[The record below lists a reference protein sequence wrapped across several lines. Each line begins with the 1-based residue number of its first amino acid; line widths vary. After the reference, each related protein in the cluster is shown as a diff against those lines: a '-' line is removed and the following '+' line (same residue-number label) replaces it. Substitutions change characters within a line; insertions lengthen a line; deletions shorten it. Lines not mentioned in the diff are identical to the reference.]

1 MWNIPTKAALVAADA
16 DGPFELVAFDN
27 ALRKAGIAELNLV
40 TLSSIWPLGCKIVKM
55 PRPEPGML
63 TPMVIAKISSSTT
76 GQKIAAALGIA
87 ISETSHG
94 MISEYHDIGISQ
106 KNCRSDG
113 RSHGQIHDGEAWPRT
128 DEGDF
133 DLSWPHRQKSW
144 SSASSCR
151 VSTLA
156 TPLHPFLPQGRQ
168 LEVRFP
174 FSSRLRHRLCAKSSQ
189 PPRSLILWLESLS
202 AEAL

>member
-27 ALRKAGIAELNLV
+27 ALRKAAIAELNLV

-55 PRPEPGML
+55 PRPEPGMI
-63 TPMVIAKISSSTT
+63 TPVVMAKISSSTT

-106 KNCRSDG
+106 KTAGQTAEAMVKYMMEKRGLESTKVTSISAG
-113 RSHGQIHDGEAWPRT
+113 HIVKSHGA
-128 DEGDF
+128 
-133 DLSWPHRQKSW
+133 
-144 SSASSCR
+144 A
-151 VSTLA
+151 LA
-156 TPLHPFLPQGRQ
+156 AVVFLP
-168 LEVRFP
+168 
-174 FSSRLRHRLCAKSSQ
+174 
-189 PPRSLILWLESLS
+189 
-202 AEAL
+202 

>member
-55 PRPEPGML
+55 PRPEPGMI
-63 TPMVIAKISSSTT
+63 TPVVIAKISSSTP

-106 KNCRSDG
+106 KTADQTAEAMVKYMMEKRGLEHTKVTSISAG
-113 RSHGQIHDGEAWPRT
+113 HIVRSHGA
-128 DEGDF
+128 
-133 DLSWPHRQKSW
+133 
-144 SSASSCR
+144 A
-151 VSTLA
+151 LA
-156 TPLHPFLPQGRQ
+156 AVVFLP
-168 LEVRFP
+168 
-174 FSSRLRHRLCAKSSQ
+174 
-189 PPRSLILWLESLS
+189 
-202 AEAL
+202 